1 MLTLN
6 KILICIVIIVFNNF
20 SSQNNIIAIP
30 TIDNY
35 SESFNYERLSQI
47 KQLNKKTIKSEEYYT
62 TQRENLLVV
71 KNSIGEELINYTK
84 SNDDKS
90 GFSGY
95 DYSENPIIGI
105 FREFYPNNKIKTK
118 GIFCWFGFKIG
129 KWYNYDENG
138 NLISQ
143 DDYDKGFKFTYKDI
157 FEYCIK
163 NNIPLDK
170 KENGYKTSIRKH
182 ISTKDKIYLWGID
195 YLDTEKNLVK
205 IIELNGKD
213 GSISKTYEYPM
224 PK

>member
-35 SESFNYERLSQI
+35 SESFNQKDYHKLSNLI
-47 KQLNKKTIKSEEYYT
+47 RKQLKVKKEILYYT
-62 TQRENLLVV
+62 RENLLVV

-95 DYSENPIIGI
+95 DYSENPIIEF
-105 FREFYPNNKIKTK
+105 FREFYPNNNIKTK

-138 NLISQ
+138 NLIYK

-157 FEYCIK
+157 FEYY
-163 NNIPLDK
+163 
-170 KENGYKTSIRKH
+170 KE
-182 ISTKDKIYLWGID
+182 
-195 YLDTEKNLVK
+195 
-205 IIELNGKD
+205 
-213 GSISKTYEYPM
+213 
-224 PK
+224 

>member
-1 MLTLN
+1 MSKLDDLKKAQELLGLYKAEWLN
-6 KILICIVIIVFNNF
+6 
-20 SSQNNIIAIP
+20 
-30 TIDNY
+30 
-35 SESFNYERLSQI
+35 
-47 KQLNKKTIKSEEYYT
+47 
-62 TQRENLLVV
+62 
-71 KNSIGEELINYTK
+71 
-84 SNDDKS
+84 
-90 GFSGY
+90 
-95 DYSENPIIGI
+95 
-105 FREFYPNNKIKTK
+105 
-118 GIFCWFGFKIG
+118 
-129 KWYNYDENG
+129 
-138 NLISQ
+138 
-143 DDYDKGFKFTYKDI
+143 KDI

>member
-62 TQRENLLVV
+62 TQRENLFVV

-105 FREFYPNNKIKTK
+105 FREFYPNNNIKTK

-170 KENGYKTSIRKH
+170 KEYGYKTSIRKY
-182 ISTKDKIYLWGID
+182 ISAKEKTYLWGID